1 MPSLLNTF
9 KIKITGSETE
19 NRQVSVETMTQVLT
33 GVQKTVYLL
42 GAAKLKLPLQKRFV
56 ANRDIKNL
64 YTLQCGIPEPGSYVI
79 PLTQFE
85 QPSSP
90 LEETSILED
99 LTQLFTAVGNGFQ
112 DKLQSLLP
120 DSRYR
125 EKVLRELLRYLPKPG
140 SRWGLSFQPYGRPA
154 INLENKAIRTV
165 ESWLIQAEETDA
177 VMTVTGELIRI
188 DFDRNL
194 VTLRY
199 PPTNRELECSYVQDI
214 EDSIIESR
222 RELIQVTGRFTL
234 DTDGHLKSLTDVTR
248 IEPVDLSALMFETVE
263 HNGRRLALS
272 PPLMLE
278 PVLDEESKQLLV
290 ISDDSLNIHVYA
302 QTREQLVDDLVSELF
317 FLWDE
322 YAFEEPDNLTP
333 HAWLVRGNL
342 LNRCKESSSHAA

>member
-1 MPSLLNTF
+1 MSDLNSSC
-9 KIKITGSETE
+9 KLSITGAETE
-19 NRQVSVETMTQVLT
+19 NHQVSIETMTQVLT
-33 GVQKTVYLL
+33 GIQKTVYLL
-42 GAAKLKLPLQKRFV
+42 ASAKLKQPLQKRFV
-56 ANRDIKNL
+56 PSREIKSL

-79 PLTQFE
+79 PLAQLE
-85 QPSSP
+85 PPSP
-90 LEETSILED
+90 FEETPLLED
-99 LTQLFTAVGNGFQ
+99 LTLLLAAVGAGLQ
-112 DKLQSLLP
+112 DNLYSLLP

-125 EKVLRELLRYLPKPG
+125 ERVLRELLRYLPKPG
-140 SRWGLSFQPYGRPA
+140 SRWGLSFQPYGQPA

-165 ESWLIQAEETDA
+165 ESWLVQAEETDA

-234 DTDGHLKSLTDVTR
+234 DTDSHPKSLTDVTR
-248 IEPVDLSALMFETVE
+248 IEPVDLSVLTFETVE

-272 PPLMLE
+272 PPLVLE
-278 PVLDEESKQLLV
+278 PALDEESKQLLV
-290 ISDDSLNIHVYA
+290 VSDDSLNIHIYA
-302 QTREQLVDDLVSELF
+302 QTREQLADDLVSELF

-322 YAFEEPDNLTP
+322 YALEEPDNLTP
-333 HAWLVRGNL
+333 NAWLVRKNL
-342 LNRCKESSSHAA
+342 LNRCKESSIHAA